1 MASTSDSN
9 HDSSSSTV
17 QIHVVNSPEDFSG
30 IFNCTAQSFGAQTGD
45 KIWLLHHA
53 GWETSEGFAAGV
65 KGMESRWRNVKTNK
79 FGQPN
84 TVFLKATVDGK
95 IAGMAIWQQVSY
107 VEGWGDVPS
116 EKEEPAAFAAEKLSP
131 AERKYATQLLT
142 SLHARRRAVAQEKA
156 RTEPEKPAIYVLDMC
171 AVDPA
176 FQRRGIAGKL
186 VQWGLDEAERR
197 GGLECTTEASVMGRP
212 QYLKKG
218 FRMEEGAE
226 KIEYE
231 VDGEFEGWAR
241 PSNVFLRTGA

>member
-1 MASTSDSN
+1 MAYANNSN
-9 HDSSSSTV
+9 HDSSSHV
-17 QIHVVNSPEDFSG
+17 QIDVVNSPEDFAG
-30 IFNCTAQSFGAQTGD
+30 IFNCTAQSFGTQTRD

-65 KGMESRWRNVKTNK
+65 KGMENRWRNIKTNR

-84 TVFLKATVDGK
+84 TIFLKAVVDGK

-116 EKEEPAAFAAEKLSP
+116 EKEEPAAYPAEKLSP
-131 AERKYATQLLT
+131 EERRYATQLLT
-142 SLHARRRAVAQEKA
+142 SLHARRRAVAQGKA
-156 RTEPEKPAIYVLDMC
+156 RTEPENPAIFVLDMC

-186 VQWGLDEAERR
+186 VQWGLDEAQRR
-197 GGLECTTEASVMGRP
+197 DGLECTTEASVMGRVV
-212 QYLKKG
+212 YLKKG
-218 FRMEEGAE
+218 FKMEEGAPE
-226 KIEYE
+226 IRYE
-231 VDGEFEGWAR
+231 VDGEFEAWGR